1 MGLMISQYCF
11 ILVRPTKFVLFHT
24 QAEFL
29 ILGSNFT
36 NACYLYVISTNF
48 SFFSTKQADGLLI
61 GKKKTKPEFLLF
73 CSQREAI
80 KKKKLP
86 QALR

>member
-1 MGLMISQYCF
+1 MISQYCF

-61 GKKKTKPEFLLF
+61 VKKKKKTQNFFFSAHKEKQL
-73 CSQREAI
+73 
-80 KKKKLP
+80 KKKSFLE
-86 QALR
+86 L